1 MPALFVGHGSP
12 MQAIEPSQHTAVWAQ
27 LGRELPRPRAI
38 LCISAHWYT
47 RGSGVTTPEHYL
59 PLLYVLGAGTAADA
73 VTLPTDGIELGS
85 ISMLSVLLDAR

>member
-1 MPALFVGHGSP
+1 VG
-12 MQAIEPSQHTAVWAQ
+12 AARA
-27 LGRELPRPRAI
+27 RAAARPRAI

-59 PLLYVLGAGTAADA
+59 PLLYGLGAGTAADA